1 MTEYPNWFAMVG
13 QVNFEKHL
21 SPLKGEKLRFLQLGA
36 YTGDASKWMLENVLT
51 HPDSRLYDIDTWKGS
66 DEEAHHEMD
75 WNDVELTYDAKINGN
90 PDFVG
95 KVFKEKM
102 TTKEFFTQNKNDF
115 DFIYVD
121 ADHTAQGTL
130 FDGLFAM
137 DNLPVGAILAFDDY
151 GWGEG
156 SPIHLR
162 PKPAIDAIVNCFRD
176 KWDVIELGYQVWL
189 KRVS

>member
-1 MTEYPNWFAMVG
+1 MTEYPNWFKMVAQG
-13 QVNFEKHL
+13 NFEKHL

-36 YTGDASKWMLENVLT
+36 YTGDASVWMLENVLT
-51 HPDSRLYDIDTWKGS
+51 HPDSRLYDIDTWEGS
-66 DEEAHHEMD
+66 DEEVHHEMD
-75 WNDVELTYDAKINGN
+75 WNDVELTYDAKINNN

-102 TTKEFFTQNKNDF
+102 TTKEFFIQNKNDF

-137 DNLPVGAILAFDDY
+137 DNLPVGSILAFDDY
-151 GWGEG
+151 GWNENA
-156 SPIHLR
+156 PLHLR
-162 PKPAIDAIVNCFRD
+162 PKPAIEAIVNCFRD
-176 KWDVIELGYQVWL
+176 KWDVLELGYQVWL
-189 KRVS
+189 KRIA